1 MKAFFKKTI
10 RVNITPT
17 TARMVME
24 ITMKRGV
31 DANVIGEGERKS
43 CLRTSGHNEMTVN
56 KFYSYYDRYFILDI
70 FLPYTHVICIHIVD
84 LLMLSVQP

>member
-1 MKAFFKKTI
+1 VKAFFKSTI

-24 ITMKRGV
+24 ITMKKGV
-31 DANVIGEGERKS
+31 DANVIGDGERKS

-56 KFYSYYDRYFILDI
+56 KFYSYYDRYII
-70 FLPYTHVICIHIVD
+70 
-84 LLMLSVQP
+84 SS